1 MAAKKQSRLAVAGG
15 VISTAREVRAST
27 APALDAAPGGGVE
40 AVHGELRRKPGPRPD
55 PAKRA
60 LKKYLLKLK
69 PEHAQALRKAA
80 LERALAGKAK
90 REDSGEVLRLLLDG
104 WIAKGAKAP

>member
-15 VISTAREVRAST
+15 VISTAREVK
-27 APALDAAPGGGVE
+27 APAALDAGPGGGVE